1 MAVAGQK
8 SLQQGPGGLSLT
20 RLLRFLSSE
29 YRIIFTLVFLLNLI
43 GVIVFLWQW
52 FLRGYPNHNTCGL
65 ALAINL
71 AVSIVIREEHIV
83 NGLYYVFTAFPRNW
97 PLWLRRRMGKIY
109 HLGGLHSG
117 CGVAATFWLVLLSI
131 EKTDSFSSA
140 NHRDAARWAHIII
153 IYTLDCLLLSMLVM
167 AYPSVRA
174 KIHNAFE
181 VVHRL
186 AGWSSLALWWC
197 LTVLDAKINTP
208 AGESTAVA
216 VFTSA
221 NIWLVFISTC
231 CVISTWL
238 NCRKVAVESERLS
251 SHALRM
257 YFDYANPQP
266 GTTIRL
272 SSRPLLEWHAFA
284 TVNNP
289 KENGFSVVISN
300 AGDWTKKVVNN
311 PPRQVWVRR
320 TPTCGVLRIAP
331 MFNSIVLVATG
342 SGIAPCLPVIL
353 AQQTRITLFW
363 STRDPLETYGPNIAS
378 IILGMGENAHI
389 HNTSTMGR
397 PNTLPTVLDLYKKTE
412 SEAVV
417 VISNPKLTVDL
428 VLDLE
433 ALGVP
438 AFGPIWD
445 S

>member
-1 MAVAGQK
+1 MVASK
-8 SLQQGPGGLSLT
+8 KKAFKRSAGLSLT
-20 RLLRFLSSE
+20 RFLRFISSE
-29 YRIIFTLVFLLNLI
+29 YRILFTLVFTLNLI
-43 GVIVFLWQW
+43 GVIIFLWLW
-52 FLRGYPNHNTCGL
+52 FLDGRANSNACGL
-65 ALAINL
+65 ATAINL
-71 AVSIVIREEHIV
+71 AVSIVIREEHVV
-83 NGLYYVFTAFPRNW
+83 NGLYYVFTAFPKTS
-97 PLWLRRRMGKIY
+97 PLWLRSRMGKIY

-117 CGVAATFWLVLLSI
+117 CGVAATFWFIMMSI
-131 EKTDSFSSA
+131 EKTSFF
-140 NHRDAARWAHIII
+140 NNTKDRDAAMWVYIVI
-153 IYTLDCLLLSMLVM
+153 IYMLDCLLIAMLVM
-167 AYPSVRA
+167 SYPSVRA

-186 AGWSSLALWWC
+186 AGWSSLALLWC
-197 LTVLDAKINTP
+197 LTVLDATINTKPGDSP
-208 AGESTAVA
+208 AAA
-216 VFTSA
+216 VFSSA
-221 NIWLVFISTC
+221 PVWLVFISTC

-238 NCRKVAVESERLS
+238 NCRKVQVVSERLS

-257 YFDYANPQP
+257 YFDYTNPQP

-300 AGDWTKKVVNN
+300 AGDWTKKVVNE
-311 PPRQVWVRR
+311 PPREVWVRR

-353 AQQTRITLFW
+353 AQQTRVTLFW
-363 STRDPLETYGPNIAS
+363 STRDPLETYGSNIAS
-378 IILGMGENAHI
+378 IILGMGDNAHI

-417 VISNPKLTVDL
+417 VISNPKLTIDL
-428 VLDLE
+428 VLDLQ
-433 ALGVP
+433 ALGIP

>member
-1 MAVAGQK
+1 MVATEKQSSGR
-8 SLQQGPGGLSLT
+8 PGCLSLT
-20 RLLRFLSSE
+20 RFLRFISSE
-29 YRIIFTLVFLLNLI
+29 YRILFTLVFASNLI
-43 GVIVFLWQW
+43 GVIAFFWLWWLNGQ
-52 FLRGYPNHNTCGL
+52 PNPSTCGL
-65 ALAINL
+65 ATSINL
-71 AVSIVIREEHIV
+71 VVSIAIREEHIV
-83 NGLYYVFTAFPRNW
+83 NGLYHVFTSIPTTW
-97 PLWLRRRMGKIY
+97 PLWIRERAGKIY

-117 CGVAATFWLVLLSI
+117 CGVAAVFWFILYSI
-131 EKTDSFSSA
+131 EKTKSFHIADS
-140 NHRDAARWAHIII
+140 RDGVMWTHIVVV
-153 IYTLDCLLLSMLVM
+153 YMLDCLLLAMLGM
-167 AYPSVRA
+167 AYPTVRA

-181 VVHRL
+181 AVHRF
-186 AGWSSLALWWC
+186 AGWSTLALLWCMTILEARIDTPPGHSLA
-197 LTVLDAKINTP
+197 A
-208 AGESTAVA
+208 S
-216 VFTSA
+216 VFGSV

-231 CVISTWL
+231 CVVSTWL
-238 NCRKVAVESERLS
+238 NCRKVDVESERLS

-300 AGDWTKKVVNN
+300 AGDWTKKLVND
-311 PPRQVWVRR
+311 PPRHVWVRR

-331 MFNSIVLVATG
+331 MFKSIVLVATG

-353 AQQTRITLFW
+353 AKQTRVTLFW
-363 STRDPLETYGPNIAS
+363 STRDPFKTYGTDIAS
-378 IILGMGENAHI
+378 IIESMGDDAHI

-417 VISNPKLTVDL
+417 VISNPKLTIDL
-428 VLDLE
+428 VLDLQ